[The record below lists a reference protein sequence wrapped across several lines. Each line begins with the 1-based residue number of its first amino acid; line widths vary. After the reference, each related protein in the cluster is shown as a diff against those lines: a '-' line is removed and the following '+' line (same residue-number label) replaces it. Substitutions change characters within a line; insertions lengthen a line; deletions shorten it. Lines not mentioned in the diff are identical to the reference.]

1 MSMITVASNVI
12 MNILFSWLMGANGLA
27 LASSMAAVINNI
39 VCLVYLRHY
48 LKISYKSI
56 IMELIKVLAASVL
69 ACLISKLPFEWI
81 RIDNIYIQFMIV
93 LLVAVIFYMVIMLL
107 LKSET
112 IQILKGY
119 KKGK

>member
-1 MSMITVASNVI
+1 
-12 MNILFSWLMGANGLA
+12 
-27 LASSMAAVINNI
+27 
-39 VCLVYLRHY
+39 
-48 LKISYKSI
+48 
-56 IMELIKVLAASVL
+56 MELIRVLAASVL